1 MWHYKICCNTHYM
14 DNKAK
19 PEQINVSAK
28 QSAITMQLEFIIFN
42 YLRRKETCNN

>member
-1 MWHYKICCNTHYM
+1 MLQYSLW

-28 QSAITMQLEFIIFN
+28 QSAISIELEFIIFN
-42 YLRRKETCNN
+42 YVRRKEACNN

>member
-1 MWHYKICCNTHYM
+1 MLQYSLW

-28 QSAITMQLEFIIFN
+28 QCAITTQLEIIIFN
-42 YLRRKETCNN
+42 YLRRKEACNN